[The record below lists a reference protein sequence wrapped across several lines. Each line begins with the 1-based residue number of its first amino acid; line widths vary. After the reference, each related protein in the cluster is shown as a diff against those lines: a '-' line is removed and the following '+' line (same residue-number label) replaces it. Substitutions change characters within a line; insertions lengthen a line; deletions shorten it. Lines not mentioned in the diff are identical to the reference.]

1 MKNKGLQRL
10 EDGIR
15 RLVAQHGQT
24 STRAAQ
30 LATALAKSREELE
43 KLKAQ
48 NFRFRNERG
57 EARRRIDA
65 VIRRLD
71 RLAATPGG
79 QVQDHGID
87 QVMDEGD

>member
-1 MKNKGLQRL
+1 MKNNGIQRL
-10 EDGIR
+10 EEAVR

-30 LATALAKSREELE
+30 LAAALAKSREELE

-48 NFRFRNERG
+48 NFRFRNERS
-57 EARRRIDA
+57 ETRRKIDG

-71 RLAATPGG
+71 RLAVAPEG
-79 QVQDHGID
+79 QVQD
-87 QVMDEGD
+87 EGD